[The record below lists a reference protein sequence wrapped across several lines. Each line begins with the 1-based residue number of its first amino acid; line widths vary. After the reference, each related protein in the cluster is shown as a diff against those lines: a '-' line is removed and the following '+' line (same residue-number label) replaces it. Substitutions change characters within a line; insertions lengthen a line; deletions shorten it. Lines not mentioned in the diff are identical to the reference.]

1 MLKMPKTKYKL
12 GFPPANGK
20 YWFLLWIGK
29 ICYHRKQ
36 FKVELYF
43 INKTQPNDELRNLDL
58 NRPSIQLVSI
68 AYLADFRIGSL
79 YNIGTKELVD
89 YVSYGS
95 RRQRIQV
102 NKNISFAKR
111 KFPLIGNPYF
121 LKNASSVISEDF
133 RYLMLLDTK
142 HKYNE
147 RTLALISPYC
157 ILQYFFNSDRLINKA
172 LTNSLLDGF
181 DMKKAKLYYDSISNE
196 RIVELEYDQDKLQ
209 KKEAFIIAPY
219 LFIKNNIGTKFIKSV
234 GSNVYNSLIQNR
246 IRKEKNCYLDFK
258 FDFSNYVIEC
268 YGKEFYNII
277 NEYKKDYYTLIYQIN
292 KFDFLDKNPYTV
304 DKILLIPFNSKNSTK
319 DRDNHAAN
327 EVNRPLKPKPSAY
340 VLLLDHDAA
349 NPTNPDTSIKP
360 TDQSLPFRIK
370 VETLERKDQLE
381 AYIVNWLPATHESE
395 GIVRDLENLDNEAKN
410 SRENLERE
418 IAYLD
423 SISQFEHFN
432 KTIDQLELI
441 DPVHTIVQRDPLGI
455 GINQYPVQI
464 ESLWISIIEVIWNSE
479 YTYLIE
485 FGKGFIGVFNHVNYT
500 KIAANNLNLLFLIF
514 ERYREHAH
522 EEKKSF
528 WTYINLYAHK
538 FQRDYQIIIQKGIEH
553 TRMQIKGQNDVFS
566 QTAKRIYKTRI
577 INKTF

>member
-1 MLKMPKTKYKL
+1 MPKTKYKL
-12 GFPPANGK
+12 HFPQTTGK

-29 ICYHRKQ
+29 IRYHRKQ
-36 FKVELYF
+36 FMVEFYF
-43 INKTQPNDELRNLDL
+43 FNKTLPNDELRNLDL
-58 NRPSIQLVSI
+58 NKPSIQLVSI

-111 KFPLIGNPYF
+111 EFPLIGNPYF

-133 RYLMLLDTK
+133 RYLILLDTK

-157 ILQYFFNSDRLINKA
+157 ILQYFFNSDKLIKKA
-172 LTNSLLDGF
+172 LTNTLLDGF
-181 DMKKAKLYYDSISNE
+181 EIKKAKLYYDSTSNE
-196 RIVELEYDQDKLQ
+196 KIVELEYDQDKLSE
-209 KKEAFIIAPY
+209 KEAFIIARY
-219 LFIKNNIGTKFIKSV
+219 LFIKNDIGIKFIKSV

-246 IRKEKNCYLDFK
+246 IKKEKGHYLDFK

-268 YGKEFYNII
+268 YGKDFYNKV
-277 NEYKKDYYTLIYQIN
+277 NEYKKDYYSLIYLIN
-292 KFDFLDKNPYTV
+292 KFDFLEKNPYTV

-319 DRDNHAAN
+319 DRDNHEAN
-327 EVNRPLKPKPSAY
+327 EVNRPLKPKPSAF
-340 VLLLDHDAA
+340 VLLLDHDTA

-370 VETLERKDQLE
+370 IEILERKDQLE
-381 AYIVNWLPATHESE
+381 AYTVNWLPAPHESE
-395 GIVRDLENLDNEAKN
+395 GIVRDLENLDNDAKN

-441 DPVHTIVQRDPLGI
+441 DPVHIIVQRDPLGI
-455 GINQYPVQI
+455 GINNYPVQI
-464 ESLWISIIEVIWNSE
+464 ESLWITIVEIIWNSE
-479 YTYLIE
+479 YTYLVE
-485 FGKGFIGVFNHVNYT
+485 FGKGFIGVFNHINYS
-500 KIAANNLNLLFLIF
+500 KIDADNLNILLSIF
-514 ERYREHAH
+514 ERYKLLAH
-522 EEKKSF
+522 EGKKSF

-538 FQRDYQIIIQKGIEH
+538 FQRDHQIIIQKGVEH
-553 TRMQIKGQNDVFS
+553 TRMQIKGQNDVFL

-577 INKTF
+577 VNKTF

>member
-1 MLKMPKTKYKL
+1 MSKTKYRIN
-12 GFPPANGK
+12 FPLITGK
-20 YWFLLWIGK
+20 YWFLIWIGK
-29 ICYHRKQ
+29 IHYHRKQ
-36 FKVELYF
+36 FKVEFYF
-43 INKTQPNDELRNLDL
+43 VNKTLPNDELRNLDL
-58 NRPSIQLVSI
+58 NKPFTQLVPI
-68 AYLADFRIGSL
+68 GYLADFRIGSL
-79 YNIGTKELVD
+79 YNTRTQELVN

-102 NKNISFAKR
+102 NKQISFAK
-111 KFPLIGNPYF
+111 KEFPLIGNHYF
-121 LKNASSVISEDF
+121 LKNASSIISEDF
-133 RYLMLLDTK
+133 RYLILLDTK

-157 ILQYFFNSDRLINKA
+157 ILQYFFHSDRLINKA

-181 DMKKAKLYYDSISNE
+181 DMKKAKLYYDSTSNE
-196 RIVELEYDQDKLQ
+196 RIVELEYDQDKLK
-209 KKEAFIIAPY
+209 KKEAFLIARY
-219 LFIKNNIGTKFIKSV
+219 LFIKNDIGTKFIKSV

-246 IRKEKNCYLDFK
+246 IKKEKSCYLDFK
-258 FDFSNYVIEC
+258 FDFCNYVIEC
-268 YGKEFYNII
+268 YGKEFYNKV

-292 KFDFLDKNPYTV
+292 KFDFQDKNPYTV

-319 DRDNHAAN
+319 DRDNHEAM
-327 EVNRPLKPKPSAY
+327 EVNRPLKPKPSAF
-340 VLLLDHDAA
+340 VLLLDHDTA
-349 NPTNPDTSIKP
+349 NPTTPDTSIKP

-370 VETLERKDQLE
+370 IEILERKDQLE
-381 AYIVNWLPATHESE
+381 AYTVNWLPATHESE
-395 GIVRDLENLDNEAKN
+395 GIVRDLENLDNDAKN
-410 SRENLERE
+410 LRENLERE

-485 FGKGFIGVFNHVNYT
+485 FGKGFIGVFNHINYS
-500 KIAANNLNLLFLIF
+500 KIDADNLNILLPIF
-514 ERYREHAH
+514 ERYKLLAH
-522 EEKKSF
+522 EGKKSF

-538 FQRDYQIIIQKGIEH
+538 FQRDHQVIIQKGVEH
-553 TRMQIKGQNDVFS
+553 TRMQIKGQNDVFL

-577 INKTF
+577 VNKTF